1 MRFRQRP
8 VARART
14 RKALWPVGPMEG
26 LDEELS
32 PEGQP
37 AMPVPSASDH
47 YVTVDERVTGV
58 VGVVATTWPHLDAG
72 GLRFDGAITA
82 AWFDE
87 AELLATVNGFRAAA
101 DQLRRPLRIGDTF
114 WVRGYDES
122 SPSEWQDLW
131 DITRQARGMAR
142 LAVASVAVG
151 EVDAAAYGSQ
161 VDEDAAAQGESAA
174 LGPEP
179 DRRDVR
185 PPSGAATA
193 SPVL

>member
-8 VARART
+8 VARARA
-14 RKALWPVGPMEG
+14 RKALWPVGPTAR

-32 PEGQP
+32 PEGEP
-37 AMPVPSASDH
+37 AMPVPSSTDH

-72 GLRFDGAITA
+72 GLRFDGAINA

-87 AELLATVNGFRAAA
+87 AELLATVNGFREAAR
-101 DQLRRPLRIGDTF
+101 QLRRPLRIGDTF

-122 SPSEWQDLW
+122 SPSEWHDLW

-151 EVDAAAYGSQ
+151 EVDAAAYGLP
-161 VDEDAAAQGESAA
+161 VDEDPAAQGESAA

-179 DRRDVR
+179 VHRDVR
-185 PPSGAATA
+185 PPSGQATA

>member
-8 VARART
+8 VARARA
-14 RKALWPVGPMEG
+14 RKALWPVDPTVG

-72 GLRFDGAITA
+72 GLRFDGAIRA

-87 AELLATVNGFRAAA
+87 A
-101 DQLRRPLRIGDTF
+101 TF
-114 WVRGYDES
+114 
-122 SPSEWQDLW
+122 
-131 DITRQARGMAR
+131 
-142 LAVASVAVG
+142 
-151 EVDAAAYGSQ
+151 
-161 VDEDAAAQGESAA
+161 
-174 LGPEP
+174 
-179 DRRDVR
+179 
-185 PPSGAATA
+185 SGAAR
-193 SPVL
+193 